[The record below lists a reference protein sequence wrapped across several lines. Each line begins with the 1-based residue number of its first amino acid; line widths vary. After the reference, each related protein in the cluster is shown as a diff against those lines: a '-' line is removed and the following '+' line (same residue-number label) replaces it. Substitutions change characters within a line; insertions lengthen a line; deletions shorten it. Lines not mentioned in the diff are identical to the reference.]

1 MTNGHAG
8 ASSSVSEK
16 EESGDLEV
24 SMHVKD
30 GGMKL
35 VRILTPDFRWQSG
48 NANIR
53 LKLHGRPGDLAL
65 DGGMQISKATV
76 TSPFLRYP
84 MTNIAA
90 NVGLADNVVQAGL
103 LVLYQICFHFSNQL
117 DIVDCALLKPCI
129 WNGQKCA

>member
-1 MTNGHAG
+1 MFNAG
-8 ASSSVSEK
+8 MAAAEA

-53 LKLHGRPGDLAL
+53 LKLHGKPGDLAL

-84 MTNIAA
+84 MTNMAA
-90 NVGLADNVVQAGL
+90 SVSLADNVVQVWL
-103 LVLYQICFHFSNQL
+103 L
-117 DIVDCALLKPCI
+117 LLLLRKL
-129 WNGQKCA
+129 